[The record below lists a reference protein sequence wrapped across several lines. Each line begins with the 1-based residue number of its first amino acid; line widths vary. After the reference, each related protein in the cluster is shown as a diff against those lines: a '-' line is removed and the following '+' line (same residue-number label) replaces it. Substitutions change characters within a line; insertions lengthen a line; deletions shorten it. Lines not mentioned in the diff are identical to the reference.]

1 MREVTIKNNQTNKK
15 LYVNQDMDFTQIP
28 EAEIT
33 LIAIFYEEIIVEKTC
48 FNMAFCFGCMY
59 GKLRVC
65 QSRGGRSSACGFK
78 RGRGA

>member
-33 LIAIFYEEIIVEKTC
+33 LMAIFYEEIISAMLSKNMKRRKSKKAKNLLEK
-48 FNMAFCFGCMY
+48 
-59 GKLRVC
+59 
-65 QSRGGRSSACGFK
+65 
-78 RGRGA
+78 

>member
-33 LIAIFYEEIIVEKTC
+33 LIAIFYEEIISAMLSKNMKRRKSNKAKNLFEK
-48 FNMAFCFGCMY
+48 
-59 GKLRVC
+59 
-65 QSRGGRSSACGFK
+65 
-78 RGRGA
+78 

>member
-33 LIAIFYEEIIVEKTC
+33 LIAIFYEEIISAMLSKNMKRRKSNNAKNLLEK
-48 FNMAFCFGCMY
+48 
-59 GKLRVC
+59 
-65 QSRGGRSSACGFK
+65 
-78 RGRGA
+78 